1 MAVTISEMH
10 VDVQAAPPSAAAAP
24 AKSDDKAKKDL
35 NLNQALELLRERTLR
50 LLAD

>member
-10 VDVQAAPPSAAAAP
+10 VDVQAAPPAAGAP
-24 AKSDDKAKKDL
+24 AKADDKPKKDL
-35 NLNQALELLRERTLR
+35 NLNQALEMLRERSLR

>member
-10 VDVQAAPPSAAAAP
+10 VDVQEAPPAAAAP
-24 AKSDDKAKKDL
+24 AKPDDKAKKDL
-35 NLNQALELLRERTLR
+35 NLNQALEMLRERTLR